1 MSDSRLFSILTLLL
15 VVPASLSV
23 HGANSGKEYPTTE
36 ISTPSLHC
44 WQEEEFSILTECARC
59 NPFQMKS
66 WAPCARTGFIENIN
80 CAKSNK
86 VEYKSCRS
94 SRMDESLFWRFEGI
108 MMCLTVVLVLVVIAR
123 QRTLDHLA
131 SEKVSRQIL
140 SI

>member
-1 MSDSRLFSILTLLL
+1 MVLIQERNTLL
-15 VVPASLSV
+15 
-23 HGANSGKEYPTTE
+23 
-36 ISTPSLHC
+36 
-44 WQEEEFSILTECARC
+44 Q
-59 NPFQMKS
+59 KS
-66 WAPCARTGFIENIN
+66 WAPCARTGFIEKIN

-131 SEKVSRQIL
+131 SEKVRRQIP

>member
-1 MSDSRLFSILTLLL
+1 MSDSRMFSIITLLL

-23 HGANSGKEYPTTE
+23 HGAAISGEEYSTE
-36 ISTPSLHC
+36 ISTTSLHC
-44 WQEEEFSILTECARC
+44 WQEEEFSILTECAWC

-66 WAPCARTGFIENIN
+66 WAPCDRTGFIEKIN

-94 SRMDESLFWRFEGI
+94 SRMEESLFWRFEGI

-123 QRTLDHLA
+123 QRTLDYLA
-131 SEKVSRQIL
+131 SEKVRRQIL

>member
-1 MSDSRLFSILTLLL
+1 MSDSRMFSILTLLL

-23 HGANSGKEYPTTE
+23 HGAISGEEYPTTE
-36 ISTPSLHC
+36 ISTTSLHC
-44 WQEEEFSILTECARC
+44 WQEED
-59 NPFQMKS
+59 PFQMMRKS
-66 WAPCARTGFIENIN
+66 WAPCARTGFIEKIN

-94 SRMDESLFWRFEGI
+94 SQMDERLFWRFEGI
-108 MMCLTVVLVLVVIAR
+108 MMCLTVVLVVIAR

-131 SEKVSRQIL
+131 SEMVRRQIL